1 VEAVREY
8 LSEEVLPRAPKADSY
23 HLRVAISAL
32 GMVERELWQS
42 EEVGVRYFQLL
53 ETLGF
58 EGEDDLAK
66 RIRNGDLSELQFN
79 EIKPAV
85 LAHVE
90 EKLIV
95 SNPTFVRT
103 YEGQDAF
110 P

>member
-1 VEAVREY
+1 
-8 LSEEVLPRAPKADSY
+8 
-23 HLRVAISAL
+23 
-32 GMVERELWQS
+32 MVERELWQG
-42 EEVGVRYFQLL
+42 EEAGVRYVQLL
-53 ETLGF
+53 EALGF

-66 RIRNGDLSELQFN
+66 KIRDGDLSELLLG

-103 YEGQDAF
+103 YESQDAF